1 MGKLILWLMGLL
13 VAIVTMNVTVF
24 LGLTAVFGLIAGARR
39 TWRKIDQMR
48 ELVAGDPADELPDA
62 DPPRR
67 DA

>member
-24 LGLTAVFGLIAGARR
+24 LGLTAVFGFLAGARQM
-39 TWRKIDQMR
+39 WRKVDQMR
-48 ELVAGDPADELPDA
+48 ELVAGDPDDESPDA
-62 DPPRR
+62 APPRR

>member
-24 LGLTAVFGLIAGARR
+24 LGLTAVFGFLAGARR
-39 TWRKIDQMR
+39 MWRKLDEVR
-48 ELVAGDPADELPDA
+48 GLVAGDPDELPDVDA
-62 DPPRR
+62 PRR

>member
-24 LGLTAVFGLIAGARR
+24 LGLTAVFGFVAGARR
-39 TWRKIDQMR
+39 MWRKFDEVR
-48 ELVAGDPADELPDA
+48 ALVAGEPDDEFPDQ
-62 DPPRR
+62 DLPRR